1 MDAKE
6 VYEVMKAYENFLSA
20 FENVFHYDWE
30 MTKGCIS
37 DPCFIS
43 EQGTFI
49 SPGCDDESN
58 NWANRGSLLATYRQL
73 KKVLGEP
80 PVEE

>member
-1 MDAKE
+1 MEAKE
-6 VYEVMKAYENFLSA
+6 VYEVMKAYEEFLFA

-30 MTKGCIS
+30 VTKDRIS

-43 EQGTFI
+43 GQGTFI
-49 SPGCDDESN
+49 SPGCDDESD
-58 NWANRGSLLATYRQL
+58 NWANRGALLSTYRQL
-73 KKVLGEP
+73 KKMLGEP